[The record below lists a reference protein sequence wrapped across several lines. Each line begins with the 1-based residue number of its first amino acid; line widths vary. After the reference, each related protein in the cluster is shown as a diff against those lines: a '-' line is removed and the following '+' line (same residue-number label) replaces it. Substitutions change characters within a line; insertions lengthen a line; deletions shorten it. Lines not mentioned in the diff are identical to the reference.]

1 MLYSNNYSPAMHSHH
16 HPPSAH
22 NHDHAANPAGA
33 GLPVAFLAA
42 GLGAR
47 LLSLLPLLA
56 LLWALI
62 AWAILSDA

>member
-1 MLYSNNYSPAMHSHH
+1 MHNHH
-16 HPPSAH
+16 HHTAH
-22 NHDHAANPAGA
+22 NHDHAAGPAGA
-33 GLPVAFLAA
+33 GLPIAFLAA

-56 LLWALI
+56 MLWALI